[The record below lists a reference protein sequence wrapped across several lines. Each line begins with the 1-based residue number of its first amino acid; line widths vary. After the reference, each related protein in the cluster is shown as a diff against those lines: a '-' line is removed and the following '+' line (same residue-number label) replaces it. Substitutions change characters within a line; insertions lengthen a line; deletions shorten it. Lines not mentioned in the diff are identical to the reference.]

1 MSTHANDTLTK
12 ADCQLQLQ
20 STLEPLL
27 DAGFISRDCYTK
39 IYSDLERFYALL
51 RETPTNPEDYW
62 VAFQKE
68 FDFIQPGLDAIKV
81 PMNAANLC
89 PEPRPLLRA
98 ANELR
103 FELNRN
109 VAQQTRMRGGLRARQ
124 FDEARAALARSVRI
138 AVPKNLAIV
147 RNASEANNAINGGYR
162 KWSAPGSRRDNVILW
177 DQNHPT
183 NLAAWELRGGRKI
196 IPGQPAPD
204 PVGHVFDIHMVVL
217 PANVTP
223 DQVAQHFIRHINE
236 STRFIS
242 FSETSNGNGV
252 RIPEVAIQAIWNH
265 VSSDPRYSNCHIH
278 IDGTM
283 AFGARQ
289 LDFSRPFCHSFVSSC
304 HKWFLGPKE
313 TGILYIDPAKAIN
326 FEPNIFAYDYKIDI
340 LNWNDLPKT
349 AERFE
354 LLGQRDDVNIITL
367 LWTELMWHNIGYSRA
382 YSRVTE
388 LTRKLMIDLKE
399 CKWDVETP
407 ANAAMSL
414 GVVWVKV
421 PRGTQTIKLSD
432 ELYANGI
439 AASFSP
445 TTNRTDETRIR
456 FCPHIYNTFADIHHA
471 VDIMNQW
478 RGPVPYSGS
487 QSE

>member
-1 MSTHANDTLTK
+1 MSTHTNDMLTE
-12 ADCQLQLQ
+12 ADCQLQLK
-20 STLEPLL
+20 SSIEPLL
-27 DAGFISRDCYTK
+27 DSGFISRDCYTK
-39 IYSDLERFYALL
+39 IYTDLERFYALL
-51 RETPTNPEDYW
+51 RSQPANPEDYW
-62 VAFQKE
+62 TLFQKE
-68 FDFIQPGLDAIKV
+68 FDFIHPGQDPIKV

-109 VAQQTRMRGGLRARQ
+109 VAQQTRMRGGQRAGE
-124 FDEARAALARSVRI
+124 FDRARAALAGSIRI
-138 AVPKNLAIV
+138 ANPKNLAIV

-196 IPGQPAPD
+196 IPGRPAPD
-204 PVGHVFDIHMVVL
+204 PVGHVFDIHMVEL
-217 PANVTP
+217 PPNVAP
-223 DQVAQHFIRHINE
+223 EQVAQHFIQHINE
-236 STRFIS
+236 RTRFIS

-265 VSSDPRYSNCHIH
+265 VQSRPDLSNCHIH

-313 TGILYIDPAKAIN
+313 TGILYVDPAKAKN

-340 LNWNDLPKT
+340 LDWDKLPET

-367 LWTELMWHNIGYSRA
+367 HWTELMWQNMGYVRA
-382 YSRVTE
+382 YRRVTE
-388 LTRKLMIDLKE
+388 LARKLMTDLKE
-399 CKWDVETP
+399 CKWEVETP

-421 PRGTQTIKLSD
+421 PRGTQSRKLSD
-432 ELYANGI
+432 ELYENGI

-445 TTNRTDETRIR
+445 TTNRNTETRIR
-456 FCPHIYNTFADIHHA
+456 FCPHIYNTFADIDNA
-471 VDIMNQW
+471 LRIMNNW
-478 RGPVPYSGS
+478 RDSRS
-487 QSE
+487 

>member
-1 MSTHANDTLTK
+1 MNTQLHGTINQA
-12 ADCQLQLQ
+12 ACQLQLQ
-20 STLEPLL
+20 SSLEPLL

-39 IYSDLERFYALL
+39 VYAELDQFYALL
-51 RETPTNPEDYW
+51 RTVTADPEDYW
-62 VAFQKE
+62 TLFQGQ
-68 FDFIQPGLDAIKV
+68 FDFVHAGPGQVKV

-109 VAQQTRMRGGLRARQ
+109 VAQQTRMRGGERALQ
-124 FDEARAALARSVRI
+124 FDQARAALAGSVGI
-138 AVPKNLAIV
+138 AAAKNLAIV

-162 KWSAPGSRRDNVILW
+162 KWSIPGSDGKKDNIVLW

-183 NLAAWELRGGRKI
+183 NLAAWELRGGRRVGADVQK
-196 IPGQPAPD
+196 PD
-204 PVGHVFDIHMVVL
+204 TDGHVFDIHTVSL
-217 PANVTP
+217 PADVAP
-223 DQVAQHFIRHINE
+223 DKVAGYFIDRIDEH
-236 STRFIS
+236 TRFVS

-252 RIPEVAIQAIWNH
+252 RIPEVAIQAIWKH
-265 VSSDPRYSNCHIH
+265 VQNDPALNKCHIH

-289 LDFSRPFCHSFVSSC
+289 LDFSQPFCHSFVSSC

-313 TGILYIDPAKAIN
+313 TGILYVDPAKAGN

-340 LNWNDLPKT
+340 LEWNNLPKT

-367 LWTELMWHNIGYSRA
+367 YWTELMWQNIGYPRA
-382 YSRVTE
+382 YKRVAE
-388 LTRKLMIDLKE
+388 LAHALMTDLKNND
-399 CKWDVETP
+399 WNVTTP
-407 ANAAMSL
+407 THPDMSL
-414 GVVWVKV
+414 GVVWVNV
-421 PRGTQTIKLSD
+421 PGGRQTRKLSD
-432 ELYANGI
+432 ELYEKGI

-445 TTNRTDETRIR
+445 TTDRHTETRIR
-456 FCPHIYNTFADIHHA
+456 FCPHIYNTLADIEA
-471 VDIMNQW
+471 AINIMNNW
-478 RGPVPYSGS
+478 RKSGR
-487 QSE
+487 

>member
-51 RETPTNPEDYW
+51 RETPANPEDYW

-68 FDFIQPGLDAIKV
+68 FNFIHPGQDPIKV

-124 FDEARAALARSVRI
+124 FDEARAALARSVKI

-162 KWSAPGSRRDNVILW
+162 KWSALGSRRDNVILW

-217 PANVTP
+217 PPNVTP

-367 LWTELMWHNIGYSRA
+367 LWTELMWQNIGYSRA
-382 YSRVTE
+382 YSRVTQ
-388 LTRKLMIDLKE
+388 LASKLITDLRE
-399 CKWDVETP
+399 CKWGVTTP
-407 ANAAMSL
+407 TNPAMSL
-414 GVVWVKV
+414 GVVWVDI
-421 PRGTQTIKLSD
+421 PSGSQTTKLSD

-445 TTNRTDETRIR
+445 ITDRRTETRIR
-456 FCPHIYNTFADIHHA
+456 FCPHIYNTFADINHA
-471 VDIMNQW
+471 VDIMNKW
-478 RGPVPYSGS
+478 RGPVR
-487 QSE
+487 